1 VTFACEDTAT
11 VTRINPLAML
21 PGSET
26 PAEYVRIC
34 PPCYDTL
41 AQIYA
46 ASATV
51 PTSMTSADRDAG
63 VEMRRAPL
71 PVTT

>member
-1 VTFACEDTAT
+1 VTFACKDTAT

-21 PGSET
+21 PGTET

-34 PPCYDTL
+34 APCYDTL
-41 AQIYA
+41 AEIYA
-46 ASATV
+46 ASACV
-51 PTSMTSADRDAG
+51 PTFTVSADRDAG

-71 PVTT
+71 PAAT